1 MLTGTPMIT
10 PEELAKRLADPETYP
25 CCSVAL
31 HGTVHRDVET
41 CLCSFCRSP
50 QGSATESCDDTP
62 KWRKTLAARE
72 EEEEAE
78 EEEEEAEDIMKKL
91 MFSPAKTIFKH
102 KVESGVTPPGASA
115 NEQAN
120 IRLTKFHGKHAG
132 VPGWSEDEPVIP
144 DTPTWAKSPRLE

>member
-1 MLTGTPMIT
+1 MPLS
-10 PEELAKRLADPETYP
+10 A
-25 CCSVAL
+25 AL
-31 HGTVHRDVET
+31 QSKHRDVET

-62 KWRKTLAARE
+62 KWRKTLAAREEEEEEAEE

-120 IRLTKFHGKHAG
+120 IRLTKYHGND
-132 VPGWSEDEPVIP
+132 W
-144 DTPTWAKSPRLE
+144 

>member
-1 MLTGTPMIT
+1 MLAGMPTIT
-10 PEELAKRLADPETYP
+10 AEELAKRLADPETYP
-25 CCSVAL
+25 CCSAAL
-31 HGTVHRDVET
+31 QGKHRNVET
-41 CLCSFCRSP
+41 CLCSFRRSP

-78 EEEEEAEDIMKKL
+78 EEEEEAEDITKKL
-91 MFSPAKTIFKH
+91 MFSPAKTISSSTKGGERRH
-102 KVESGVTPPGASA
+102 APGASA

-132 VPGWSEDEPVIP
+132 VPGWSD
-144 DTPTWAKSPRLE
+144 L